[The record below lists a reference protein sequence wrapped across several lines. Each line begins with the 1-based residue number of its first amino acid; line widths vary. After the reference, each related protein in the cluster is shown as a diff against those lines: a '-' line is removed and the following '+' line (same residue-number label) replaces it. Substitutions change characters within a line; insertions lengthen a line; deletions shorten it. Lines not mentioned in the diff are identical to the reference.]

1 MEPPYSSPRLPPEL
15 ERVVFEM
22 AALLWRT
29 TIPNLMLVAWR
40 VRNWYKKSYTQFIL
54 VISPVVHRM
63 EPFLRVAILCDSQ
76 AHHICGFQTITSEI
90 LRRINETQPPGYLVN
105 IVSHLFMEDDVNWSP
120 TEVEIILMACNRV
133 TTAFLAIP
141 SCPLSAVATFYRLR
155 RLAIPFMEL
164 QDLSESDRAT
174 VLHNI
179 THLALLK
186 SDGASSCR
194 NPEAFLAMLPHLTHI
209 SFDWIGLIIKM
220 CLALCAS
227 TQVHCIVCLC
237 PRPFEMMQNRF
248 QSLIHDS
255 RFVCID
261 QQGNRREAWLRGIDG
276 GQDYW
281 TLAENFIVGRR
292 AGRVNSS
299 RYNIL
304 FDDDSWGR

>member
-22 AALLWRT
+22 AALSWRS

-40 VRNWYKKSYTQFIL
+40 VRNWIES
-54 VISPVVHRM
+54 
-63 EPFLRVAILCDSQ
+63 FLRVVILCDSQ
-76 AHHICGFQTITSEI
+76 AQHICGFPTITSEI
-90 LRRINETQPPGYLVN
+90 LRRINEKQPPEYLVD
-105 IVSHLFMEDDVNWSP
+105 IVSHLFMDDDVNWSP

-133 TTAFLAIP
+133 TTAFLAVP
-141 SCPLSAVATFYRLR
+141 SCPLSAVATFYCLR
-155 RLAIPFMEL
+155 RLAIPFTEL

-174 VLHNI
+174 VLHNV
-179 THLALLK
+179 THLALLN
-186 SDGASSCR
+186 SDRASSWY

-209 SFDWIGLIIKM
+209 SFDWIGLIRKM

-227 TQVHCIVCLC
+227 TQIHYIVCLC
-237 PRPFEMMQNRF
+237 PRLLERMQNHI
-248 QSLIHDS
+248 QPLIHDS

-281 TLAENFIVGRR
+281 TLAENFIVARR
-292 AGRVNSS
+292 AGHVNSS
-299 RYNIL
+299 RYNIV
-304 FDDDSWGR
+304 FDDDSWKR

>member
-22 AALLWRT
+22 AAFSWRT

-40 VRNWYKKSYTQFIL
+40 VRNWI
-54 VISPVVHRM
+54 
-63 EPFLRVAILCDSQ
+63 EPFLRVVILCDSQ
-76 AHHICGFQTITSEI
+76 AHHICGFPTITSEI
-90 LRRINETQPPGYLVN
+90 LRRINEKQPPGYLVN
-105 IVSHLFMEDDVNWSP
+105 IVSHLFMDDDVNWSP

-133 TTAFLAIP
+133 TTAFLAVP

-155 RLAIPFMEL
+155 RLAILFTEL

-174 VLHNI
+174 VLHNL
-179 THLALLK
+179 THLALLN

-209 SFDWIGLIIKM
+209 SFDGIGLIKM
-220 CLALCAS
+220 CLAFCAS
-227 TQVHCIVCLC
+227 TQVHYIVCLC
-237 PRPFEMMQNRF
+237 PRPLEMIQNRV
-248 QSLIHDS
+248 QPLIHDS

-281 TLAENFIVGRR
+281 TLAENFIVARR

-299 RYNIL
+299 RYRIV
-304 FDDDSWGR
+304 FDDDSWRC

>member
-1 MEPPYSSPRLPPEL
+1 
-15 ERVVFEM
+15 
-22 AALLWRT
+22 
-29 TIPNLMLVAWR
+29 
-40 VRNWYKKSYTQFIL
+40 
-54 VISPVVHRM
+54 
-63 EPFLRVAILCDSQ
+63 
-76 AHHICGFQTITSEI
+76 
-90 LRRINETQPPGYLVN
+90 VN

-174 VLHNI
+174 VLHNV
-179 THLALLK
+179 THLALLN

-209 SFDWIGLIIKM
+209 SFDWIGLNIKM

-227 TQVHCIVCLC
+227 TQVHYIVCLC
-237 PRPFEMMQNRF
+237 PRPLEMMQNRF

-281 TLAENFIVGRR
+281 TLAENFIVARQT
-292 AGRVNSS
+292 GRVNCKHVSS
-299 RYNIL
+299 VLNLAFMTFWQLRVTVFCLMIL
-304 FDDDSWGR
+304 GDVERRFSCQFLTRTRS